1 MCFQVFNRGECS
13 LMIFWFVIDIDQAK
27 HTAFVVDHEDGGS
40 VLFRNVDIRMQG
52 ITVLQLRNPKVGL
65 GMATSVQKPLY
76 W

>member
-1 MCFQVFNRGECS
+1 MCFQVFDRGECS

-27 HTAFVVDHEDGGS
+27 HEDGGS
-40 VLFRNVDIRMQG
+40 VFFRNLDIRVQG